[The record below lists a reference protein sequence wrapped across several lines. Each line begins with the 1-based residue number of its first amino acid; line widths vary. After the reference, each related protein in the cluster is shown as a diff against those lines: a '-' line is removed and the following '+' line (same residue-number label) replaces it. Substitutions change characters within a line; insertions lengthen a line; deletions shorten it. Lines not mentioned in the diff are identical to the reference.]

1 MRNIGIISGFAAFA
15 LAACQPAVEEAK
27 VAPHQQY
34 DAKTFF
40 DTTAVSMS
48 SPTAYSFSLDGAN
61 LLVATDKS
69 GVFNAAALPVAGGDA
84 APLTQ
89 SPNIATFAA
98 SPSVQLARPAPAADT
113 HTYAASRPAGCRV
126 ALFGLFVGRWI
137 QRVPSAARGR
147 PEGARP

>member
-15 LAACQPAVEEAK
+15 LAACQPAVEKAK

-89 SPNIATFAA
+89 SPNIATFAI
-98 SPSVQLARPAPAADT
+98 SYFPADDRICRKQTFMQKPVHDLDQSGGATPAA
-113 HTYAASRPAGCRV
+113 SMKIAG
-126 ALFGLFVGRWI
+126 
-137 QRVPSAARGR
+137 
-147 PEGARP
+147 